1 MCTALHISS
10 LCSSFGGRQM
20 RVRRSS
26 HPLYGGRRTRCW
38 RPSNTSLQ
46 PVKGARLRGRRFAIQ
61 GFLRGRNKVKAEGSA
76 QDGIRRKPAE
86 RGK

>member
-1 MCTALHISS
+1 MHISS

-26 HPLYGGRRTRCW
+26 HPLYGGRQQRVR
-38 RPSNTSLQ
+38 RPSHTSLQ

-61 GFLRGRNKVKAEGSA
+61 GLLNGRNKVKAENSA
-76 QDGIRRKPAE
+76 HDGIRRKPAE